1 MLKPGD
7 AAPVFELPNAD
18 LEMTTSADFIDQ
30 RNLVLYF
37 YPKDDTP
44 GCTLEAIQFSDL
56 LEEFNAH
63 DTEVVGIS
71 RDSCLSHGD
80 FRDKHGLTI
89 CLLADIDGIAC
100 DAYGVWREKEAHG
113 EKRMGILRS
122 TFVIDK
128 RGIIRHALYDV
139 KPKGH
144 AEAVLQLV
152 RGLQG

>member
-7 AAPVFELPNAD
+7 TAPEFELPNAD
-18 LEMTTSADFIDQ
+18 LEMTTSLDFIDS

-56 LEEFNAH
+56 LEEFNAR
-63 DTEVVGIS
+63 DTEVIGVS

-89 CLLADIDGIAC
+89 CLLADIEGIAC
-100 DAYGVWREKEAHG
+100 EAYDVWREKEAHG

-128 RGIIRHALYDV
+128 SGIIRHALYDV

-144 AEAVLQLV
+144 AEAMLELV
-152 RGLQG
+152 KEL